1 MFKYCDGSDVYSK
14 YSKEYTRHSRGAV
27 ILAPPAS
34 GKTTYIRAQTPDS
47 KNWIDSDDLFADL
60 GAKWHYQERIGD
72 NVRLNYTRCDYL
84 HSQSKCYGF
93 RILGCLFYDY
103 TPDVIVVLPIETH
116 QKYLSTRPDLNYNV
130 VMEVRKALINK
141 SKHEDIPL
149 FDNIKDAVDYIS
161 VILN

>member
-1 MFKYCDGSDVYSK
+1 M
-14 YSKEYTRHSRGAV
+14 
-27 ILAPPAS
+27 
-34 GKTTYIRAQTPDS
+34 
-47 KNWIDSDDLFADL
+47 
-60 GAKWHYQERIGD
+60 
-72 NVRLNYTRCDYL
+72 RLNYTRCDYL

-161 VILN
+161 VVLD